1 MIWFAFSWSIISLEY
16 TNINKPFIFHVYFSS
31 GKLSHKFKNCFVSFY
46 IYMMIFNLFY
56 QLSKIQIGFES
67 INYKNSFISGW
78 IYNNYRSIHLRQRLM
93 YSSCCSF
100 PPFFLSFFLPPSLSL
115 FPCLCPPPEG
125 AGSLLHEAQRT
136 QWRAEKR
143 EAEKRESLCS
153 VGRGCCATN

>member
-16 TNINKPFIFHVYFSS
+16 TNINKPFIFHDYFSS
-31 GKLSHKFKNCFVSFY
+31 GKLSHKFKSYFEIVSLCIWY
-46 IYMMIFNLFY
+46 LIILPIY
-56 QLSKIQIGFES
+56 KIQIGFES

-78 IYNNYRSIHLRQRLM
+78 IYNNYRSIHLRQKLM

-115 FPCLCPPPEG
+115 FPCLCPSPEG

-143 EAEKRESLCS
+143 GAEKRESLCS